1 MKLIVKLIALFL
13 SLIPM
18 LTSCS
23 SVLRYDNRIA
33 KILHD
38 DGVSAFIIVDS
49 SSVTEENFENLVK
62 PVVTRDVGIVTTP
75 DGDGRLVNAPAPYNY
90 ISYAG
95 LGFSEGEKVVT
106 YCLLGNSY
114 DDIIVRYDFVME

>member
-1 MKLIVKLIALFL
+1 MKQLFRLIALLL
-13 SLIPM
+13 SVAPLF
-18 LTSCS
+18 TSCA
-23 SVLRYDNRIA
+23 SVMRYDNRIA

-38 DGVSAFIIVDS
+38 EGVSAFIIVDS

-75 DGDGRLVNAPAPYNY
+75 NGDGRLINAPAPHNY

-95 LGFSEGEKVVT
+95 LGFSEGEKIVT
-106 YCLLGNSY
+106 YCLLGDTY
-114 DDIIVRYDFVME
+114 DDVVERYDFVME